1 MKPDR
6 NATDLAA
13 RLTQAAQTPPP
24 LPPPTRQVQS
34 AEDTSRAPP
43 AKVAKATQKGRPSVQ
58 TRGITLRPSVDLLTR
73 YTLAA
78 AERTRKVGRVVSAQ
92 EVMLERLDGGP

>member
-24 LPPPTRQVQS
+24 LPPPTRLVQS
-34 AEDTSRAPP
+34 AEEAPHAPP
-43 AKVAKATQKGRPSVQ
+43 AKIAKAKQKGKLAVQ

-78 AERTRKVGRVVSAQ
+78 AERTRKLGRVVSAQ